1 MPDLVVYNIGQ
12 LVTAPTS
19 PVRGPD
25 MGSVIVRRDAGL
37 VVDGGHFGAIVD
49 SHEAEQ
55 SADDA
60 SDVIDAEGR
69 AVIPGFVDPHTH
81 AVFAGDRRGEFAR
94 RLAGESYLEILKA
107 GGGIISTVTATRDA
121 PEDGLATTLT
131 GRLQRMAELGTTT
144 IEVKTGYGLDFDNE
158 TKLLR
163 AILAASRTS
172 GVRVVPTFLGAHAIP
187 PEYRDNRAG
196 YVDLVI
202 NDMLPAAAA
211 DGARFCDVFCEEG
224 AFTIDESRRILT
236 AAKSHGLGLKIHADQ
251 VNPLGGPELA
261 VALGARSADH
271 LGAVSGAG
279 VKALGASDTA
289 AVLLPASTLYVAGAI
304 RAPAR
309 DLIKQGAIVAIGTDF
324 NPGSSPVDSMPLV
337 LSLASLV
344 YGLSLEEALVAAT
357 ANAAYAVGLE
367 NEVGVIA
374 SGYSADLLIL
384 DTHDYRALGYRLGSR
399 LIRKVIAGGKVVAEP
414 PSDGPL

>member
-1 MPDLVVYNIGQ
+1 MSDLVVYNLGQ
-12 LVTAPTS
+12 LVTAPAS

-25 MGSVIVRRDAGL
+25 MRSLTVRPDAGL
-37 VVDGGHFGAIVD
+37 VVDGGHFVAVLD

-60 SDVIDAEGR
+60 TDVIDAEGR
-69 AVIPGFVDPHTH
+69 AVVPGFVDPHTH
-81 AVFAGDRRGEFAR
+81 AVFAGNRRDEFAR
-94 RLAGESYLEILKA
+94 RLAGESYLDILKA
-107 GGGIISTVTATRDA
+107 CGGIISTVTATRDS

-131 GRLQRMAELGTTT
+131 RRLQLMAQLGTTT
-144 IEVKTGYGLDFDNE
+144 VEVKTGYGLDLENE

-163 AILAASRTS
+163 AILDASRTS

-187 PEYRDNRAG
+187 PGYRDNRHG

-202 NDMLPAAAA
+202 KEMLPAAAA
-211 DGARFCDVFCEEG
+211 EGARFCDVFCEEG
-224 AFTIDESRRILT
+224 AFTVDESRRILT

-251 VNPLGGPELA
+251 VNPLGGAELA
-261 VALGARSADH
+261 VELGARSADH
-271 LGAVSGAG
+271 LGAVSEGG
-279 VKALGASDTA
+279 VKALAGSHTA
-289 AVLLPASTLYVAGAI
+289 AVLLSASTLYVSGAT

-309 DLIKQGAIVAIGTDF
+309 DLIDKGGIVAIGTDF

-374 SGYSADLLIL
+374 PSYAADLLIL
-384 DTHDYRALGYRLGSR
+384 DTDDYRDLGYRLGSR
-399 LIRKVIAGGKVVAEP
+399 LIHTVISSGKVVAQP